1 MSDTHVVMEGGSPEL
16 AASNAEALG
25 VLQAPLALFTAPGN
39 LADWQSDIE
48 VQAG

>member
-25 VLQAPLALFTAPGN
+25 VIQAPLALFTAPARV
-39 LADWQSDIE
+39 LDWQSEVE